1 MKTFI
6 VVLVAGFL
14 MITNAWAESEVDY
27 RYNIKGYVLDENRQ
41 GIANQDVR
49 IYRGRLLLEMVK
61 TDTTGYYS
69 LQLLLRNSDNRQI
82 LRLRAGA
89 KEAEIRVKFDT
100 EGLTAS
106 RVHEANFVAG
116 KLIEGKLSQYLI
128 PPWIYPI
135 VGLLAIIF
143 LAVKLEKRRKKK
155 IQQKK
160 DKLSGRQSL
169 KNHISKKKRRR
180 KH

>member
-6 VVLVAGFL
+6 FALVAGFL
-14 MITNAWAESEVDY
+14 MIATAWAESEVDY
-27 RYNIKGYVLDENRQ
+27 RYNIRGYILDENRQ

-49 IYRGRLLLEMVK
+49 IYRGRVLLEMVK

-69 LQLLLRNSDNRQI
+69 LQLLLRNSDNLQN
-82 LRLRAGA
+82 LRLRAGE
-89 KEAEIRVKFDT
+89 KEAEIQVTFDT
-100 EGLTAS
+100 EGLTVS
-106 RVHEANFVAG
+106 RIHEANFVAG

-169 KNHISKKKRRR
+169 SSHTSKKKRRR